1 MKLSS
6 LKYIAV
12 ALMLGGTMTSC
23 SDFLDRPNEDSYTDG
38 NYYQNDTQTKMSVVS
53 LYTLH
58 GSISCVVVT
67 IRFLRLCLETC
78 IWNSNLTSPL
88 P

>member
-23 SDFLDRPNEDSYTDG
+23 SDFLDRPNEDSYNDG

-53 LYTLH
+53 LYT
-58 GSISCVVVT
+58 SIYNEYLD
-67 IRFLRLCLETC
+67 FNGLKKKDEEL
-78 IWNSNLTSPL
+78 NLDSFF
-88 P
+88 

>member
-23 SDFLDRPNEDSYTDG
+23 SDFLE
-38 NYYQNDTQTKMSVVS
+38 QEQTHRS
-53 LYTLH
+53 
-58 GSISCVVVT
+58 
-67 IRFLRLCLETC
+67 
-78 IWNSNLTSPL
+78 
-88 P
+88 